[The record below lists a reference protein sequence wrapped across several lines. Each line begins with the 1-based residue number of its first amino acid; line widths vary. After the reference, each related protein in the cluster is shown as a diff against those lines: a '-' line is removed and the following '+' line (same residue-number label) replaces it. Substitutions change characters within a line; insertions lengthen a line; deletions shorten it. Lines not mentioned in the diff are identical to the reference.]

1 MKRSRTMRPLTIGLI
16 GASAF
21 ALAACKTEAQTEQAT
36 AFPDLKSCLAE
47 SARPGATVTED
58 ECTTAYA
65 QAMQTNME
73 SAPRYDAMASCEE
86 QHGVGNCQAQVSEGG
101 GGMGSIFMPLLTGFL
116 LGKMMSG
123 GGLMS
128 QPLYPQKNGG
138 FATPGGQ
145 AFSNN
150 RGASTVPT
158 STFNKPATTFD
169 KAPMSSKP
177 TTGWNSKSPVKSTG
191 GFGSSA
197 VGSGG

>member
-21 ALAACKTEAQTEQAT
+21 VLAACKPETEQAT
-36 AFPDLKSCLAE
+36 AFPDLKSCIAE
-47 SARPGATVTED
+47 SAKPGASVTED
-58 ECTTAYA
+58 QCTTAYA
-65 QAMQTNME
+65 QAVQTNVE
-73 SAPRYDAMASCEE
+73 SAPRYDAMTACEE
-86 QHGVGNCQAQVSEGG
+86 QHGVGNCQAQVSPEGG
-101 GGMGSIFMPLLTGFL
+101 GGGSIFMPLLTGFL
-116 LGKMMSG
+116 LGKMLSG

-128 QPLYPQKNGG
+128 QPLYPQKGGG

-145 AFSNN
+145 GFNTN
-150 RGASTVPT
+150 RGSATVPT

-177 TTGWNSKSPVKSTG
+177 TTGWNNKSTVKSTG

-197 VGSGG
+197 TSSGG